1 MMLNIPRMRPT
12 LWLFSACLSVL
23 MLFGSAANAGN
34 THQENKVKASAL
46 TGSWQLVSGQYLD
59 DKAQWVDYQS
69 LHLSAIKVIVAGHFS
84 FTTMKTVAGES
95 TFWAAGAGRF
105 EDNGHEYKEII
116 ELNSFGVATGT
127 EFVFRYQLKGE
138 QWHTKRFEQGELKE
152 VEVWQKLS
160 DSTQL
165 NVNLNR

>member
-1 MMLNIPRMRPT
+1 MLNRVIIRPT
-12 LWLFSACLSVL
+12 WLLFAVFLNL
-23 MLFGSAANAGN
+23 FMLFYGSVRADN
-34 THQENKVKASAL
+34 TAQLNHDKVSAL

-69 LHLSAIKVIVAGHFS
+69 LNLRAIKVIAAGHFS

-138 QWHTKRFEQGELKE
+138 QWHTKRFEHGELKE
-152 VEVWQKLS
+152 VEIWQKLS
-160 DSTQL
+160 D
-165 NVNLNR
+165 